1 MTTEFKLNQFFADA
15 IPSATK
21 TAVLLEVCKR
31 DPAFLYDCITTVENP
46 TWEMKAEALL
56 RADKKIIAIK
66 ECRAAT
72 GWTLKDAKDAV
83 ESLQKELG
91 L

>member
-1 MTTEFKLNQFFADA
+1 M
-15 IPSATK
+15 K
-21 TAVLLEVCKR
+21 TAFELSRFFGLADDDAKTKVLLHICEHDESVLVR
-31 DPAFLYDCITTVENP
+31 AIQATSVV

-56 RADKKIIAIK
+56 REGKKINAIK

-72 GWTLKDAKDAV
+72 GWSLKEAKDAV

>member
-1 MTTEFKLNQFFADA
+1 MNTTFELSKFFGLADVDA
-15 IPSATK
+15 KTK
-21 TAVLLEVCKR
+21 VLLHICEYNESVLVR
-31 DPAFLYDCITTVENP
+31 AIQATSVIT
-46 TWEMKAEALL
+46 WAMKAEALL
-56 RADKKIIAIK
+56 REGKKINAIK

-72 GWTLKDAKDAV
+72 GWPLKVAKDAV

>member
-1 MTTEFKLNQFFADA
+1 MNTAYKLSQFFADA
-15 IPSATK
+15 ILGATK

-31 DPAFLYDCITTVENP
+31 DPDFLYDCIMTVENP
-46 TWEMKAEALL
+46 TWEMKAVVLL
-56 RADKKIIAIK
+56 RAQKKIVAIK
-66 ECRAAT
+66 ECRDAT
-72 GWTLKDAKDAV
+72 GWSLKEAKDAV